1 VKDASDYT
9 SQLSFAFLNGAAA
22 LLLRVMAK
30 KLQVEILR
38 QGVQAW
44 NTWRAENP
52 RVKPDLRAAKLSGTD
67 LTGVHFEGANL
78 SNAHLMRARLQHARF
93 AGANLR
99 GADLM
104 QAWLPYADFSHCD
117 LRDAKLQGAYLF
129 ETQLVEANLTGA
141 ALQAANFHLANLN
154 SAVLTRVSGEHVKLT
169 AAKLH
174 RARLEG
180 ALLFHADLESADL
193 SDADLSNARLQGA
206 RLLETN
212 FERAN
217 LTGCWVYG
225 ISAWDI
231 KLDGAI
237 QVNLRIDS
245 GEQPAITVDSIDVAQ
260 FIYLLLNNTRI
271 RHVIDAITSKVV
283 LILGRF
289 TPERKA
295 VLDAI
300 REALRSR
307 DYLPVLFDFEQPM
320 SRDLTETIGTLAHM
334 ARFVIADITDAKSIP
349 QELMRIVP
357 DLPSVPVQPLL
368 LQGQQEYGMLEHFKR
383 FPWFLPIFYYAH
395 QEELLSRLN
404 EKVISPAEQAARD
417 LLRP

>member
-1 VKDASDYT
+1 
-9 SQLSFAFLNGAAA
+9 
-22 LLLRVMAK
+22 
-30 KLQVEILR
+30 
-38 QGVQAW
+38 
-44 NTWRAENP
+44 
-52 RVKPDLRAAKLSGTD
+52 
-67 LTGVHFEGANL
+67 
-78 SNAHLMRARLQHARF
+78 MRARLQHARF

-99 GADLM
+99 GANLI

-141 ALQAANFHLANLN
+141 ALDAANFRLANLN

-212 FERAN
+212 LERAN

-260 FIYLLLNNTRI
+260 FIYLLLNSTRI

-307 DYLPVLFDFEQPM
+307 DYLPVLFDFEQPI
-320 SRDLTETIGTLAHM
+320 SRDLRDWHPGPHGG
-334 ARFVIADITDAKSIP
+334 RIADITDAKSIP

-383 FPWFLPIFYYAH
+383 FPWFLPIFYYAD

-404 EKVISPAEQAARD
+404 EKVISPAEQAARQHNI
-417 LLRP
+417 RGNSVNS